1 MAKVRQKNGKLKKKY
16 HDLPRFPVVY
26 KYEAD
31 FKDGFKAMSDMLVKD
46 IGSHLNKFVNGRGK

>member
-1 MAKVRQKNGKLKKKY
+1 MAKEKQKNGKLKKKY

-31 FKDGFKAMSDMLVKD
+31 FKEGFKGMSDLLVKD
-46 IGSHLNKFVNGRGK
+46 IGKTLKKAVNGRGK